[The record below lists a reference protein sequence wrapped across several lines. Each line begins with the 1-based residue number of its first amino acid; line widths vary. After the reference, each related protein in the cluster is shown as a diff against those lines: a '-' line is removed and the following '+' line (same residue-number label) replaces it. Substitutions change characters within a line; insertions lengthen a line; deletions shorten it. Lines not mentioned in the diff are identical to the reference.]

1 MSSPSPQPRDS
12 AAPQLSRVSGGE
24 LVWPDMLA
32 GEDLKPSPK
41 QHRGQR
47 ARESIVRAAEALFA
61 QCGYEATTVE
71 EIAKAAG
78 SAVGGFYRH
87 FRSKRQVLLVV
98 MRSLLDEFDARHSAR
113 QFTETPDDALE
124 RLRQGL
130 QTRWMH
136 AGAYRAWRE
145 AVARDPAL
153 AALHEAIEAV
163 ITARIASALAIAATA
178 PRCRA
183 DVDVPMLALVVNVLF
198 WRLIDAPPSER
209 HAISDAM
216 MRLVRHAVFEDVREA
231 R

>member
-1 MSSPSPQPRDS
+1 MPLPSPPPRDN
-12 AAPQLSRVSGGE
+12 AAPQLLRASGGE

-47 ARESIVRAAEALFA
+47 ARESIVRAAQALFG
-61 QCGYEATTVE
+61 QNGYEATTVE

-113 QFTETPDDALE
+113 QFNESPDDALE

-130 QTRWMH
+130 KTRWVN

-145 AVARDPAL
+145 AVVRDPAL

-163 ITARIASALAIAATA
+163 ITARIGSALAIAAAA
-178 PRCRA
+178 PGCRA
-183 DVDVPMLALVVNVLF
+183 DVDVSTLALVVNVLF
-198 WRLIDAPPSER
+198 WRLIDTPPSER
-209 HAISDAM
+209 HAISDALI
-216 MRLVRHAVFEDVREA
+216 RLVHHALFEDACEA